1 MRTQSAYQRVVET
14 TRTEYNGGPRM
25 PRQENYE
32 ADDCRYARVI
42 EMIRAGRSDEEIIDS
57 IPELQNGDQR
67 DVLRLYRKIA
77 DGSIS
82 RGRVITSNA
91 TRTSDGRRT
100 TVLALHMNGHGRA
113 EIARITGLSER
124 MVSFYIDGRSVRKE
138 KGSGRYR
145 VRAR

>member
-25 PRQENYE
+25 PRRENYD
-32 ADDCRYARVI
+32 ADDCRYAHVI
-42 EMIRAGRSDEEIIDS
+42 QMIRAGKTYGEIVYEY
-57 IPELQNGDQR
+57 PEFFDQI
-67 DVLRLYRKIA
+67 DVLTIYRKIA

-124 MVSFYIDGRSVRKE
+124 MVSFYIDGHSVRKE
-138 KGSGRYR
+138 KGSG
-145 VRAR
+145 

>member
-25 PRQENYE
+25 PRRENYD
-32 ADDCRYARVI
+32 ADDCRYAHVI
-42 EMIRAGRSDEEIIDS
+42 QMIRAGKTYGEIVYEY
-57 IPELQNGDQR
+57 PEFFDQI
-67 DVLRLYRKIA
+67 DVLTIYRKIA

-113 EIARITGLSER
+113 EIARITGVSER
-124 MVSFYIDGRSVRKE
+124 MVSFYIDGHSVRKE
-138 KGSGRYR
+138 KGSG
-145 VRAR
+145 

>member
-1 MRTQSAYQRVVET
+1 
-14 TRTEYNGGPRM
+14 M
-25 PRQENYE
+25 PEAASYE
-32 ADDCRYARVI
+32 FGRYGRI
-42 EMIRAGRSDEEIIDS
+42 LGMIRAGKCDEEIIDS
-57 IPELQNGDQR
+57 IPELLNGDQR

-138 KGSGRYR
+138 KSSGRYR
-145 VRAR
+145 ERAR